1 MQMIGPFRKE
11 LRYRTDERC
20 GRRCLKYVDGR
31 KATNAAAARGQSLPL
46 PRSGLVQRPLSCIEI
61 QRAGCSKRSGPR
73 YALPQLVQ
81 RRFRSVSLVGQ
92 VSQSS
97 FVVLSAIENP
107 DYDHF
112 GLNHLEYNRRST
124 LEAHSPKAWANVI
137 PSCAP
142 FRHGLE
148 RHTSRLDPVDIS
160 AGNRPPGIFG
170 DVVIKPE

>member
-1 MQMIGPFRKE
+1 MRAVQIKAFGQPTE
-11 LRYRTDERC
+11 VLH
-20 GRRCLKYVDGR
+20 LVD
-31 KATNAAAARGQSLPL
+31 LPE
-46 PRSGLVQRPLSCIEI
+46 PR
-61 QRAGCSKRSGPR
+61 SKRSGPQ

-81 RRFRSVSLVGQ
+81 RLLPDALCHHRCRSVSLVGQ

-107 DYDHF
+107 DDDHF